1 MSLSLSPNS
10 LYCQTTDCIEGGSLT
25 REHCMILKKSASAFI
40 IQYVSVALINYIQ
53 FQLDIESF
61 QEDFPTFYSG
71 NNKQGSSLYMVSE

>member
-1 MSLSLSPNS
+1 
-10 LYCQTTDCIEGGSLT
+10 
-25 REHCMILKKSASAFI
+25 MILKKSASTFI

-61 QEDFPTFYSG
+61 QEDFPTIYSG